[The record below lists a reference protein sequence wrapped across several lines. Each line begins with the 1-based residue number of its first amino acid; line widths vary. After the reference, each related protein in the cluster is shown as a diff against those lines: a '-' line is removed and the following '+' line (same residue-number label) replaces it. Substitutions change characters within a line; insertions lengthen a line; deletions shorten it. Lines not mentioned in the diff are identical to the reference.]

1 MEVTVNQQKYSVSE
15 TCSVEELVLKVLNR
29 PTKGIAI
36 AINQTI
42 VPKTNWIAQQLQNGD
57 QIVMITA
64 TQGG

>member
-1 MEVTVNQQKYSVSE
+1 MEVTVNQQTYSVSE

-29 PTKGIAI
+29 PAKGIAI

-42 VPKTNWIAQQLQNGD
+42 VPKTNWMAQQLQNGD